1 MSNVYRVYADENG
14 DTHLAVLELP
24 TVDQPGEGAARVR
37 GLLGIPALTL
47 GIVELVER
55 MPGHELH
62 PAPERRLLALLRGEY
77 EIITNLGAS
86 CIVRAGDCLL
96 ADDVDSNGH
105 RTREVGDEH
114 VMMVSVQIPDD
125 WECPDR

>member
-1 MSNVYRVYADENG
+1 MSTVYRVYADDLG
-14 DTHLAVLELP
+14 DTHLAVLDLP
-24 TVDQPGEGAARVR
+24 TIDQPGEGAARVR

-77 EIITNLGAS
+77 EIITNLGET

-96 ADDVDSNGH
+96 ADDVDSSGH
-105 RTREVGDEH
+105 RTREIGDER